1 MTTEPSD
8 SNTKESRFARDA
20 RLALHLG
27 RQPAAIVPLLRSW
40 LVKLWASRGGGF
52 YGLGY
57 VVTFVALEIRSL
69 SGGLTTVSGLLAQA
83 AQYVLRFSVD
93 SVRNVVSALIWPAHL
108 FEWLGGPAGLI
119 ALAVG
124 YAVFEI
130 CHPPPRAGVVTRSR
144 RSHGRARTPQAG
156 KAREKTITA
165 CPRPLLTRANRED
178 PDASPIRRLV
188 PRGFSAGAAC
198 ALCASATSSRS
209 TCR

>member
-93 SVRNVVSALIWPAHL
+93 SLRNVVSALIWPAHL

-124 YAVFEI
+124 YAVFEFAI
-130 CHPPPRAGVVTRSR
+130 RPLVQAWLPEVGEAMAEQERRKQEKRERRRSR
-144 RSHGRARTPQAG
+144 RARGR
-156 KAREKTITA
+156 
-165 CPRPLLTRANRED
+165 
-178 PDASPIRRLV
+178 S
-188 PRGFSAGAAC
+188 
-198 ALCASATSSRS
+198 
-209 TCR
+209 